1 MESKLPS
8 QRLHSPKAPSP
19 LERRVVGAIVR
30 RVFWRT
36 HRRGKAWPVP
46 ADLPHE
52 SIRFPGNSGADLS
65 GRYFP
70 RDGATGVVVLCH
82 PDRRY
87 GQHWFVQEGWVRFL
101 LDAGFEVLTFD
112 FAPFGGSRGGS
123 TYLHEDVAGAVAFA
137 RRWSGG
143 LPLHVVGLS
152 IGAFAAIN
160 AGPHLRSIES
170 MVLESP
176 YPSFNSWYG
185 KGPLKWAMEFFD
197 RVFPRTA
204 AVIQADHN
212 IATARA
218 KRILIV
224 ASRDDLVTPF
234 RLSQQVAHHAPEGR
248 STFLPL
254 AGVEHLKM
262 FASPAYR
269 EALLETLGAP
279 RLQVTQGR

>member
-1 MESKLPS
+1 MKDKATPPS
-8 QRLHSPKAPSP
+8 R
-19 LERRVVGAIVR
+19 LERRLVGSVVR
-30 RVFWRT
+30 RLFWGN
-36 HRRGKAWPVP
+36 RRGKAWPVP

-52 SIRFPGNSGADLS
+52 NVRFPGNSGADLA
-65 GRYFP
+65 GRYFA
-70 RDGATGVVVLCH
+70 RDRAVGVVVLCH

-123 TYLHEDVAGAVAFA
+123 TYLHEDVAGAIDFA

-160 AGPHLRSIES
+160 AGPRLSSIES

-176 YPSFNSWYG
+176 YPSFNAWYG
-185 KGPLKWAMEFFD
+185 KGAFRWGMEAFD
-197 RVFPRTA
+197 RLFPRTA

-212 IATARA
+212 VATAPA
-218 KRILIV
+218 KRLLIVGVRDDATTPFGLTQAV
-224 ASRDDLVTPF
+224 ASRAPARRTRFLELSGIPHLEPF
-234 RLSQQVAHHAPEGR
+234 RR
-248 STFLPL
+248 S
-254 AGVEHLKM
+254 G
-262 FASPAYR
+262 AYR
-269 EALLETLGAP
+269 EAILETLGAP
-279 RLQVTQGR
+279 RLEMPARQRSTV